1 MSLRAHVS
9 ACRFTGFEFRCAGAW
24 VRCGLGDHSSAPG
37 LLGSC
42 ATRIP
47 RAHRTLEDF
56 FFRRL
61 RRSIA
66 VRSNLLLTLEQK
78 QLVRTR
84 AYPLHTNQKRWLSP
98 PIYHVE
104 HIRELAVSHSA
115 VRHVWHCLKPAQS
128 GQTEL
133 ALRGHLVPP
142 LSLPSIA
149 K

>member
-1 MSLRAHVS
+1 MSMRALVS
-9 ACRFTGFEFRCAGAW
+9 ACRFSGFEFRCAGAW
-24 VRCGLGDHSSAPG
+24 ARCGLGDHSGPG

-42 ATRIP
+42 ATCIP
-47 RAHRTLEDF
+47 RAHRTLEDI
-56 FFRRL
+56 FFRHL
-61 RRSIA
+61 RRSTA

-78 QLVRTR
+78 MSVRTR

-104 HIRELAVSHSA
+104 DIRELAVSHSA
-115 VRHVWHCLKPAQS
+115 VRHVRHCLKPAQS